1 LGDFFGGNV
10 QRWGRK
16 MGKNLEGRGREWKNL
31 NFFLTR
37 NEKSRGREL
46 INFFQ
51 NFNIYKNDRSI

>member
-1 LGDFFGGNV
+1 
-10 QRWGRK
+10 

-46 INFFQ
+46 IKYIADYND
-51 NFNIYKNDRSI
+51 YK